1 MEKTYEFKTQFGAR
15 LTQDEADYLNENKDS
30 LIPEIDGDVSGKA
43 VLLFMAEKAI
53 SKVAASKKSLQ
64 SDIDLIDKLQKQV
77 TELLEIQDKN
87 RLALDQA
94 SKEKED
100 LIIDLRTC
108 GENYEETL
116 KHKEAQTFE
125 LQQALISRNLTENQI
140 LISLTPL
147 EYAVTKL
154 IQERTEERAK
164 TPISMR
170 DVIFS
175 AFWLYYVTQEWE
187 FSKLPLLV
195 SKRELKELVRT
206 IPAE

>member
-1 MEKTYEFKTQFGAR
+1 MEKNFDFTKQFGAR
-15 LTQDEADYLNENKDS
+15 LTPDEVDFLNENRDY
-30 LIPEIDGDVSGKA
+30 LIPELDGEITAKA
-43 VLLFMAEKAI
+43 VLLFLAEKAI

-77 TELLEIQDKN
+77 TELLKIQDDN

-116 KHKEAQTFE
+116 KQKETQIFE
-125 LQQALISRNLTENQI
+125 LQQSLSSRTLTENQI

-195 SKRELKELVRT
+195 TKRELKKLVET